1 MEDKNKHTKEEFLSK
16 SKELIDVVTSLGFP
30 YELGILM
37 ARNLASVNTMERMI
51 NYLENVKPGR
61 AEDAVDEMLAIMED
75 RNHWVQKK
83 KAEEANAG
91 VTNFYR
97 SSMRAEMNH
106 SDDDQD

>member
-1 MEDKNKHTKEEFLSK
+1 MEGKNKHTKEEFLSK
-16 SKELIDVVTSLGFP
+16 RKELIDVVNSLGFP
-30 YELGILM
+30 YELGVLM

-97 SSMRAEMNH
+97 RSMRAEMNH